1 MTDPMKELFDN
12 LNQSTPAPKQQAE
25 NKAVFL
31 ATAHRMSVTSE
42 GDKRHQRVN
51 THITTGD
58 LPMKFRFNRKR
69 MSVIV
74 VLFATLMVAGGVLA
88 NSIFNFFSQADSDNT
103 HLQVTVSTLDANQ
116 FVLNNN
122 AKLPTFFD
130 NLAQALASTP
140 YHAKAPQS
148 LPAGYRFI
156 NATYD
161 EQTYELNL
169 YYQCGSSG
177 FTISQGPFTEGQ
189 SFGGIE
195 VGASANVIPVNLG
208 DGGQYVR
215 GGWSTVDGT
224 SAPAIDWNHTTQ
236 ANIDLVWSNEIPQ
249 HNLLWI
255 LGPIHYSYTVN
266 ISPTDTACSLSQEDI
281 IAIAQSMR

>member
-1 MTDPMKELFDN
+1 MIDPMKELFDN
-12 LNQSTPAPKQQAE
+12 LNQSTPVPKNMAE

-31 ATAHRMSVTSE
+31 ATSQRMNVTSAD
-42 GDKRHQRVN
+42 DKRHQRVN
-51 THITTGD
+51 TTITKGD
-58 LPMKFRFNRKR
+58 LPMKLRLNRKR
-69 MSVIV
+69 ISVMV
-74 VLFATLMVAGGVLA
+74 ALFAILMVAGGVLA
-88 NSIFNFFSQADSDNT
+88 NSIFNFFSQANSDNT
-103 HLQVTVSTLDANQ
+103 NLQLTVSTLDANQ

-215 GGWSTVDGT
+215 GGWSTVDGI
-224 SAPAIDWNHTTQ
+224 SAPTIDWNNTTQ